1 MCVSHGTSCRSFYVT
16 EQNRSLSC
24 CTASS
29 KLNRNKWE
37 IMQAEEQGK
46 KQCYLNAKNCPTAC
60 PVIIRRMTTKRSS
73 LPWADS
79 KFRWTFS
86 FFKNCRGDFSNF
98 CFISFGVCTGPMH
111 LIEFLLNEIILI
123 RCEFIR
129 FDVAGLV
136 LYVLIQWILIL
147 LLPHGDSTLVTT
159 T

>member
-1 MCVSHGTSCRSFYVT
+1 
-16 EQNRSLSC
+16 
-24 CTASS
+24 
-29 KLNRNKWE
+29 
-37 IMQAEEQGK
+37 
-46 KQCYLNAKNCPTAC
+46 
-60 PVIIRRMTTKRSS
+60 
-73 LPWADS
+73 
-79 KFRWTFS
+79 
-86 FFKNCRGDFSNF
+86 
-98 CFISFGVCTGPMH
+98 MH